1 MRSLGLVNETL
12 SVNSNVTPLVKDDEG
27 NRGKIFVTFKKHN
40 LEISFHISKL
50 FFVSY
55 FSSLHRY
62 MLNIFCI
69 KLFDSINFYLSLPST
84 KKQIKS
90 FEQTKNTNSVSFKY

>member
-27 NRGKIFVTFKKHN
+27 NRGKIFVTFVTFKKHN

-62 MLNIFCI
+62 IYAQ
-69 KLFDSINFYLSLPST
+69 YLLH
-84 KKQIKS
+84 
-90 FEQTKNTNSVSFKY
+90 